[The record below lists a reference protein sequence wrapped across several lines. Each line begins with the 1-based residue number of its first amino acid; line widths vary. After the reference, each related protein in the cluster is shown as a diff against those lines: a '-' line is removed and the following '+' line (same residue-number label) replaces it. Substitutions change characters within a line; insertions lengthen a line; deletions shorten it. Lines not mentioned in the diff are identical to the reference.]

1 MAAVSKIEPQVKYS
15 RRHPEQG
22 LLYRTVETCW
32 PLFLREQEKVGRN
45 IPIFIKDEFNKYL
58 RCGIAEF
65 GFVRTYC
72 YQCRESGVVIL
83 GRQRRTN
90 KSGQKQRGAIAR
102 AILKDPKILIL
113 DEVPSNLDNASVPQR
128 YKAQSS

>member
-1 MAAVSKIEPQVKYS
+1 MAAVNKIESQAKYS

-22 LLYRTVETCW
+22 LLYRTVEAYW
-32 PLFLREQEKVGRN
+32 PMFLREQEKVGRN

-72 YQCRESGVVIL
+72 YQWIIAAE
-83 GRQRRTN
+83 
-90 KSGQKQRGAIAR
+90 GATQ
-102 AILKDPKILIL
+102 LHGWDPL
-113 DEVPSNLDNASVPQR
+113 
-128 YKAQSS
+128 